1 MEKGIGKRPLC
12 FLVTAIEIILCS
24 ALPSS
29 GRVVSFICS
38 TIFCDVTLHW
48 LLPSSSTLTFQY
60 PMVFCC
66 WGASMGPIRLWDSYW
81 PSLKSIIP
89 APAMTFV
96 SLSIASDFCH
106 TIFLV
111 FFFYSRGLKF
121 PLILL
126 SSSHLYFTL
135 PCLCFTTL
143 LFLLNSP
150 LLNCTLTVQLHFAI
164 NRLHKSIL
172 LLQCTGHHLV
182 VVHCSSL
189 TFVYLLPATKQLY
202 SGFFIF
208 FKVALKS

>member
-1 MEKGIGKRPLC
+1 MLHC
-12 FLVTAIEIILCS
+12 FGYFPVPP
-24 ALPSS
+24 PSRS
-29 GRVVSFICS
+29 SIRWSSVAGG
-38 TIFCDVTLHW
+38 
-48 LLPSSSTLTFQY
+48 LLWVLFAFSQEHHSSTSNDICLTVNCFW
-60 PMVFCC
+60 F
-66 WGASMGPIRLWDSYW
+66 
-81 PSLKSIIP
+81 
-89 APAMTFV
+89 
-96 SLSIASDFCH
+96 LSHYILS
-106 TIFLV
+106 